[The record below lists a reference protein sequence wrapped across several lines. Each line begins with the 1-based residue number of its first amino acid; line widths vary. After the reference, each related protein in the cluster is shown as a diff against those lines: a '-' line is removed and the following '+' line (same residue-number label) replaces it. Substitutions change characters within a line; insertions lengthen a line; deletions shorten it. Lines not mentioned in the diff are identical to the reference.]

1 MAMMIITYRVMPAD
15 GEVEISKLMEVA
27 ENTVKAY
34 NETVVIRS
42 KEEAPVG
49 FGLVAAKINFSVD
62 EKYGS
67 EDLENALME
76 LPEVGEVTV
85 LEMSRAMG

>member
-27 ENTVKAY
+27 EKTVKAY
-34 NETVVIRS
+34 NNTVVIRS
-42 KEEAPVG
+42 SEEAPVG
-49 FGLVAAKINFSVD
+49 FGLIAAKINFSVN